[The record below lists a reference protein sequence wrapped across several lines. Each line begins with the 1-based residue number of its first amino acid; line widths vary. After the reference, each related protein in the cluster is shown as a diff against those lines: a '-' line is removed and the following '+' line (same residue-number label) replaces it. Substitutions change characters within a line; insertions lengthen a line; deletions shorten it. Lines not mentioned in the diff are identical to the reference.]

1 MNLAKFKDIL
11 QSNAALL
18 HYGNNIARSHFGSR
32 PSDPGFWTM
41 AYTPPEEKMEQYE
54 DELLCEKLEKEQCQ
68 AKAARLDAALKALQ
82 DNAPAVAD
90 VRAQHSVPAGLAKCF
105 ACVAVVMG
113 KADSVDA
120 EWAEVREVF
129 KGSELLKN
137 LKAASDT
144 AKGTAWDATHHTGA
158 SRWHRVGPSPPAAW
172 NQVWTAMEA
181 EEMQREGLT
190 KQSGVCVLM
199 LDWLQAVQGRD

>member
-1 MNLAKFKDIL
+1 M
-11 QSNAALL
+11 
-18 HYGNNIARSHFGSR
+18 
-32 PSDPGFWTM
+32 
-41 AYTPPEEKMEQYE
+41 
-54 DELLCEKLEKEQCQ
+54 
-68 AKAARLDAALKALQ
+68 
-82 DNAPAVAD
+82 
-90 VRAQHSVPAGLAKCF
+90 PAGLAKCF

-129 KGSELLKN
+129 KGSELLEN

-144 AKGTAWDATHHTGA
+144 AKGTAWGATHRLGLESGGA
-158 SRWHRVGPSPPAAW
+158 TRWHRVGPPPPAAC

>member
-1 MNLAKFKDIL
+1 
-11 QSNAALL
+11 
-18 HYGNNIARSHFGSR
+18 
-32 PSDPGFWTM
+32 M
-41 AYTPPEEKMEQYE
+41 AYTPPEERMEEIE
-54 DELLCEKLEKEQCQ
+54 DMELTDKLNKEATQ

-90 VRAQHSVPAGLAKCF
+90 VRAQQSVPAGLAKCF

-144 AKGTAWDATHHTGA
+144 AKGTAWGATHRVAPGD
-158 SRWHRVGPSPPAAW
+158 SRQLRDSQWHRMGPPEPAAW
-172 NQVWTAMEA
+172 KQVWTAMEA

-199 LDWLQAVQGRD
+199 LDWLQAVQGRDPESGHIGHMDFVGTKVRT